1 MSMHDFK
8 FNLQLFA
15 EGGESSGSASDGSS
29 NDNGEIG
36 TSNNGSD
43 KGADSGGDKAAITYD
58 QETVEAKIADA
69 LKAERKKW
77 EKESADKAK
86 RAKEEAKRLESLSE
100 AERAKEEL
108 EASRKELAAKEAEL
122 SRRELELSMAKV
134 MAKEGVP
141 HEFLN
146 HLIGED
152 SESTLKN
159 IKGFKKLFDKKVEE
173 AVNERLKNK
182 TPEAGGISLGGD
194 GGNTGGRNAFLDA
207 ILKNQAKRR

>member
-1 MSMHDFK
+1 MSMYDFK
-8 FNLQLFA
+8 FDLQLFA
-15 EGGESSGSASDGSS
+15 EGGDSSGGTGAGSS
-29 NDNGEIG
+29 NDNGEAVD
-36 TSNNGSD
+36 SNNS
-43 KGADSGGDKAAITYD
+43 GAKNTDNGDVTYD
-58 QETVEAKIADA
+58 QETLEAKIADA

-86 RAKEEAKRLESLSE
+86 KAKEEAKRLESLSE

-122 SRRELELSMAKV
+122 SRRELELSMTKV

-182 TPEAGGISLGGD
+182 TPDAGGISLGGD
-194 GGNTGGRNAFLDA
+194 GGNTGSKNAFLDA

>member
-15 EGGESSGSASDGSS
+15 EGGESSGSAGDGSS

>member
-1 MSMHDFK
+1 MPMYDFK

-15 EGGESSGSASDGSS
+15 EGGDSSGSTGDSAS
-29 NDNGEIG
+29 NDNGESG
-36 TSNNGSD
+36 ASNNSGAKGTDNGDD
-43 KGADSGGDKAAITYD
+43 KGAVTYD
-58 QETVEAKIADA
+58 QETLEAKIADA
-69 LKAERKKW
+69 LKSERKKW

-86 RAKEEAKRLESLSE
+86 KAKEEAKRLESLSE

-122 SRRELELSMAKV
+122 SRRELELSMTKV

-182 TPEAGGISLGGD
+182 TPDAGGISLGGD
-194 GGNTGGRNAFLDA
+194 GGNTGGKNAFLDA